1 MICAM
6 ISHFIQKSMPRLL
19 PLGKLATASQEMD
32 FASAFDVGQL
42 RLREQ
47 LDARA
52 KREIAQRERDER
64 ERYHAVHHAF
74 NTAYDPS
81 LASRHPGPL
90 SSGRGGTSVHP
101 WVPSSSQAVGW
112 WAV

>member
-1 MICAM
+1 
-6 ISHFIQKSMPRLL
+6 
-19 PLGKLATASQEMD
+19 MD

-64 ERYHAVHHAF
+64 EREQRERIVVMVVIAVEAVEDHMNDEAAEARVDTEEEVARRAWMIHVRTKWAQDMRRQKGLPVAF
-74 NTAYDPS
+74 PS
-81 LASRHPGPL
+81 
-90 SSGRGGTSVHP
+90 
-101 WVPSSSQAVGW
+101 Q
-112 WAV
+112 